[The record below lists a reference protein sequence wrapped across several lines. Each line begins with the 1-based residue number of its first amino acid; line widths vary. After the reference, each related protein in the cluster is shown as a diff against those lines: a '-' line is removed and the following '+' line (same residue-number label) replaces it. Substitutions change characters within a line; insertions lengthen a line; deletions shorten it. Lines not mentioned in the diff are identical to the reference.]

1 MRRGNFNPGKR
12 NVTLLQKQKQTLERR
27 TPTSELLWTRDCIT
41 SVGNVLAALRQGYIR
56 LLFQGQ
62 IPPLSLFQKKLPLP
76 AYFIKKTSF
85 EPFFIIKNSLFEAD
99 FKSILGLFYASVY
112 LTQTLYGHLGL
123 PGPFMASVGP
133 FKAYLRLFIK
143 KKQVGSRYLKKNL
156 VFFFIKC

>member
-1 MRRGNFNPGKR
+1 MRRGNFNTSKR

-112 LTQTLYGHLGL
+112 LIQSLLGL
-123 PGPFMASVGP
+123 FRASLAFQCLFRP
-133 FKAYLRLFIK
+133 FKGMSGGNYNFFQFQLRLDEK
-143 KKQVGSRYLKKNL
+143 LQDL
-156 VFFFIKC
+156 

>member
-1 MRRGNFNPGKR
+1 MRRGNFNPSKR

-99 FKSILGLFYASVY
+99 FKSILGLFYASVAIQRAY
-112 LTQTLYGHLGL
+112 WVSLGL
-123 PGPFMASVGP
+123 PRPFRASLGPY
-133 FKAYLRLFIK
+133 KAYLRLFRNK
-143 KKQVGSRYLKKNL
+143 THSFQ
-156 VFFFIKC
+156 